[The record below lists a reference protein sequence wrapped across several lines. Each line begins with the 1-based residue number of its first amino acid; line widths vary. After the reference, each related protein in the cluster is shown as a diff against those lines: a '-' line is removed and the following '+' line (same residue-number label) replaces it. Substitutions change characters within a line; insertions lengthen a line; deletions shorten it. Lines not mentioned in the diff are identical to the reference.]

1 MRGKKWLALL
11 LVSMLTV
18 SCVSLTVCATPTQ
31 VDLGDLQEEQESL
44 EEELTNMMVRIS
56 EVNAEQEKCTKDLKE
71 AEKNVDR
78 QYDNMKERIRFMYE
92 EGNTSM
98 FNTLLA
104 SKSMADFIN
113 RAEFIST
120 VSDYDRQ
127 MLVKLDEAREDVA
140 QKKAQ
145 LDKQA
150 KELEALQ
157 AKRLDK
163 QAELAKQIQAATEEL
178 AAAKAAVASASGS
191 DKYAAE
197 EALEKAEKKA
207 ASVSRSVSTE
217 KIVKDAIASGNY
229 GWKGS
234 KLTKTKGVNKGPT
247 GKETYYNLNMSGVI
261 QIMRSMGNKDKYWI
275 RKDGVKMLGDYVIVA
290 ANLKAHPRGSYV
302 DTSLGKAIVCDTG
315 PFAKKSTTRLDIATN
330 W

>member
-18 SCVSLTVCATPTQ
+18 SCISLTVCATPTQ

-56 EVNAEQEKCTKDLKE
+56 EVNAEQEKCTKDLKD

-98 FNTLLA
+98 FNTLLG

-197 EALEKAEKKA
+197 
-207 ASVSRSVSTE
+207 V
-217 KIVKDAIASGNY
+217 
-229 GWKGS
+229 
-234 KLTKTKGVNKGPT
+234 
-247 GKETYYNLNMSGVI
+247 
-261 QIMRSMGNKDKYWI
+261 
-275 RKDGVKMLGDYVIVA
+275 
-290 ANLKAHPRGSYV
+290 H
-302 DTSLGKAIVCDTG
+302 
-315 PFAKKSTTRLDIATN
+315 
-330 W
+330 